1 MFEGIDFSKMGQ
13 MLEDVQKKAQE
24 IEQESQRREFGA
36 KSGGGLVSVK
46 ANGKGEVLDISI
58 DDSLLEDKES
68 LQILLISAVKTPRQG
83 CWAGLP
89 VWGWTDEV
97 RSFLASFGRG
107 FRGCAVKFERPDRLL
122 RFGFARFCFLG
133 QI

>member
-13 MLEDVQKKAQE
+13 MLEEAQKKAQE
-24 IEQESQRREFGA
+24 IEQESQKREFGA

-68 LQILLISAVKTPRQG
+68 LQILLISAVNDVLKMIEDDRKNAASRMLG
-83 CWAGLP
+83 GLAGM
-89 VWGWTDEV
+89 G
-97 RSFLASFGRG
+97 
-107 FRGCAVKFERPDRLL
+107 
-122 RFGFARFCFLG
+122 LG
-133 QI
+133 Q